1 MKQLT
6 VLLFV
11 CALVF
16 SANALA
22 QCTQPPVGTVI
33 NLKTVSLPNGRNTVD
48 VGVLV
53 NDRVVRIP
61 VPKATDFCVEQTGKD
76 AFWVKYRVLAYCDS
90 TNWVAVQDTK
100 LELKRSE
107 KQPEPIR
114 LPPTRVV
121 KPGEGWKTLSKE
133 LGVPADTLRA
143 WNGLERRHVLPGEH
157 IFTAAP
163 ADKTVIRRW
172 EFLKGAPAKKKL
184 IKQIEDP
191 RVPVPEY
198 VKNEWKSL
206 IEASRPDTVR
216 MYSTPEH
223 PLFHDFICYG
233 DDVVWL
239 KTVCFWKDPKTL
251 EPITMTLA
259 LEYPPVDYQGN
270 RYYLYQYLAC
280 NNAAGSIIP
289 IVDEGSTEVTV
300 QPPATEEKK
309 PEPPTTTDQ
318 APPPRETSHEF
329 VQGGVWWLDYRYA
342 QGGKDRKGNLDR
354 QHSFLG
360 GLEWLPRISG
370 YDGWGRL
377 RDLSTV
383 VRIEQAS
390 LDKNH
395 VSGEYRLGG
404 RGWILGDEAG
414 SWRTGFEAGAWYL
427 ASQREFVNY
436 QQISPST
443 IEAREDARYFDGY
456 GGYGRILGI
465 TPKLGY
471 YEGMFKRGTNLDR
484 EIAGSFSIEPHPLYF
499 RASYDVQY
507 RRGQSRHFD
516 NQTLSFPAD
525 TMQVFEGRIGY
536 KFNHYV
542 IVYASYDSWS
552 YDNPS
557 WSFDWRGPGIGIEYR
572 INRWWRLKGHFKYL
586 NDATDR
592 DLVNGKVYH
601 TDRQW
606 AGIGLDHSW

>member
-1 MKQLT
+1 M
-6 VLLFV
+6 
-11 CALVF
+11 
-16 SANALA
+16 
-22 QCTQPPVGTVI
+22 
-33 NLKTVSLPNGRNTVD
+33 
-48 VGVLV
+48 
-53 NDRVVRIP
+53 
-61 VPKATDFCVEQTGKD
+61 
-76 AFWVKYRVLAYCDS
+76 KYRVLAYCDS

-121 KPGEGWKTLSKE
+121 KPGEGWKALSKE

-143 WNGLERRHVLPGEH
+143 WNGLDRRYVLPGEH
-157 IFTAAP
+157 LFTQKP
-163 ADKTVIRRW
+163 EQVIRRW
-172 EFLKGAPAKKKL
+172 EFLGGDPARTPLKDQ
-184 IKQIEDP
+184 IKSFK
-191 RVPVPEY
+191 VPDQVRA
-198 VKNEWKSL
+198 EWVSL
-206 IEASRPDTVR
+206 VEASTPDSVW
-216 MYSTPEH
+216 MYSTEAS
-223 PLFHDFICYG
+223 PLIVDGLCFGKNISWG
-233 DDVVWL
+233 R
-239 KTVCFWKDPKTL
+239 TACFWKDPKSRQSVDRTV
-251 EPITMTLA
+251 A
-259 LEYPPVDYQGN
+259 LEYPFVDYEGY
-270 RYYLYQYLAC
+270 RYHLYRFVVC
-280 NNAAGSIIP
+280 GNAAYVRRAF
-289 IVDEGSTEVTV
+289 VDEAESQVTV
-300 QPPATEEKK
+300 SPPESARQPKVEGPFYAQE
-309 PEPPTTTDQ
+309 PEV
-318 APPPRETSHEF
+318 SHEF
-329 VQGGVWWLDYRYA
+329 VSGGVWWLDYRYS

-383 VRIEQAS
+383 IRIEQAS

-395 VSGEYRLGG
+395 VSGDYRLGG

-414 SWRTGFEAGAWYL
+414 AWRTGFEAGAWYL
-427 ASQREFVNY
+427 AGQREFINY
-436 QQISPST
+436 RQISPTT
-443 IEAREDARYFDGY
+443 IKAREDARYFDGY
-456 GGYGRILGI
+456 GGYARVLGI

-471 YEGMFKRGTNLDR
+471 YEAMFKRGTNLDR
-484 EIAGSFSIEPHPLYF
+484 EIGGSFSIEPHPLYF

-536 KFNHYV
+536 KFNHYI

-572 INRWWRLKGHFKYL
+572 INRWWRLKGNFKYL
-586 NDATDR
+586 NDAVDR

-606 AGIGLDHSW
+606 AGISLDHSW